1 MSYKTEVCVDNNWA
15 SNALRFATK
24 EEADNYGSELLSR
37 WWVPTAHRVA
47 ESDEP
52 VNYKF
57 DYSVG
62 RAVPLPVAA

>member
-1 MSYKTEVCVDNNWA
+1 MSYKTEVCVDDKWA

-24 EEADNYGSELLSR
+24 EEADNYGVELLSR

-47 ESDEP
+47 ESTDP

-57 DYSVG
+57 DYAAG
-62 RAVPLPVAA
+62 RAVSLEVAA